1 MSDKQRFDLKDYPLP
16 RSAQGKTFFDKA
28 PGYKR
33 LQRNFQQLIDDPGLG
48 VLTAEAGVGKTAA
61 IRNLCQQLPR
71 PDYRV
76 LYTCDTT
83 VAPVDVYRGLAA
95 DLGVRP
101 SHRRSQLWR
110 DLKKA
115 LEHAVDEQSIQP
127 LLVMD
132 EAQHLSDAFL
142 HDLSGFLNF
151 AFDSRDLLTVWLVGL
166 PPLSA
171 RLRMHQHA
179 ALFTRIAV
187 EVRLEPL
194 EREPFAAAVQHAF
207 AAQGAKDN
215 VLSDPAMELLFRSSR
230 GVLRLASRLLRVSLR
245 LASDRG
251 QAFLDET
258 IVEQA
263 LDESGLS

>member
-1 MSDKQRFDLKDYPLP
+1 MNDKRRFDLKGYPLP
-16 RSAQGKTFFDKA
+16 RDAHGPTFFEDL

-33 LQRNFQQLIDDPGLG
+33 LSRSFQQLIDDPGLG
-48 VLTAEAGVGKTAA
+48 LLTAEAGVGKTAA

-95 DLGVRP
+95 ELGVRP
-101 SHRRSQLWR
+101 SHRRSQLWH

-115 LEHAVDEQSIQP
+115 LEHSVDEQGIQP
-127 LLVMD
+127 VLIID

-151 AFDSRDLLTVWLVGL
+151 AFDSRDLLTTWLVGL
-166 PPLSA
+166 PPLCK

-179 ALFTRIAV
+179 ALSTRIAV
-187 EVRLEPL
+187 QIRLEPL
-194 EREPFAAAVQHAF
+194 PREAFLAAVQHGF
-207 AAQGAKDN
+207 AIQGAKDT
-215 VLSDPAMELLFRSSR
+215 VISDPAMELLFRSSR
-230 GVLRLASRLLRVSLR
+230 GVLRLAHRLLRLALR
-245 LASDRG
+245 IAADRG

-258 IVEQA
+258 VLQTA
-263 LDESGLS
+263 LDECGHE